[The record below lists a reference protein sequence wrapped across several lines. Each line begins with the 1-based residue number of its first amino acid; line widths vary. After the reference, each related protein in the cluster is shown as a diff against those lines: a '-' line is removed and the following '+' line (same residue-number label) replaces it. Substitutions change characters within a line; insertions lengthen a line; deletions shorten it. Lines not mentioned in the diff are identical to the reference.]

1 MMRGGLIHGRRVVS
15 PLQFL
20 VIMQLSEEPKYGYE
34 MLKVL
39 RDEFDGLWDLKTG
52 TFYPAL
58 KSLESRGFVETELR
72 DQTEFYSLTE
82 KGKTLL
88 SSLGGRMETEYKVT
102 DRYFKTMMKWM
113 PLSVKRRLIEM
124 IGFMASNPIDIYGDL
139 PRLLKGV
146 PIEKKKEVLDN
157 LLVLIRRNLS
167 QVEKVYQDIV
177 EEGRKPTPVPRDH
190 AVERGA
196 QIWIRDAQGPPR

>member
-88 SSLGGRMETEYKVT
+88 DSLGGRMETEYKVT
-102 DRYFKTMMKWM
+102 DKYFKTVMKWM

-146 PIEKKKEVLDN
+146 PTEKKKEVLDN

-167 QVEKVYQDIV
+167 QVEKVYQDMV
-177 EEGRKPTPVPRDH
+177 EEGP
-190 AVERGA
+190 
-196 QIWIRDAQGPPR
+196 

>member
-82 KGKTLL
+82 KGTTLL
-88 SSLGGRMETEYKVT
+88 ESLGGRIETEYKVT
-102 DRYFKTMMKWM
+102 DKYFKTMMKWM

-139 PRLLKGV
+139 PKLLKGV
-146 PIEKKKEVLDN
+146 PTEKKKEVLEN

-167 QVEKVYQDIV
+167 QVETVYQDV
-177 EEGRKPTPVPRDH
+177 LEEGP
-190 AVERGA
+190 
-196 QIWIRDAQGPPR
+196 

>member
-82 KGKTLL
+82 KGTTLL
-88 SSLGGRMETEYKVT
+88 ESLGGRIETEYKVT
-102 DRYFKTMMKWM
+102 DKYFKTMMKWM

-124 IGFMASNPIDIYGDL
+124 VGFMASNPIDIYGDL
-139 PRLLKGV
+139 PKLLKGV
-146 PIEKKKEVLDN
+146 PTEKKKEVLEN

-167 QVEKVYQDIV
+167 QVETVYQDV
-177 EEGRKPTPVPRDH
+177 LEK
-190 AVERGA
+190 
-196 QIWIRDAQGPPR
+196 GP

>member
-1 MMRGGLIHGRRVVS
+1 MMKGGLIHGRRVVS

-82 KGKTLL
+82 KGRTLL
-88 SSLGGRMETEYKVT
+88 DSLGGRMETEYKVT

-139 PRLLKGV
+139 PKLLKGV
-146 PIEKKKEVLDN
+146 PTEKKKEVLEN

-167 QVEKVYQDIV
+167 QVEKVYQDVV
-177 EEGRKPTPVPRDH
+177 EEGP
-190 AVERGA
+190 
-196 QIWIRDAQGPPR
+196 

>member
-1 MMRGGLIHGRRVVS
+1 MMRGGLIHGRKVVS

-20 VIMQLSEEPKYGYE
+20 VLMQLSEEPKYGYE

-39 RDEFDGLWDLKTG
+39 RDEFEGLWDLKTG

-82 KGKTLL
+82 KGTTLL
-88 SSLGGRMETEYKVT
+88 SSLGGRMETEYRVT
-102 DRYFKTMMKWM
+102 DKYFKTLMKWM

-124 IGFMASNPIDIYGDL
+124 VGFMASNPIDIYGDL
-139 PRLLKGV
+139 PKLLKGV
-146 PIEKKKEVLDN
+146 PSEKKKEVLEN
-157 LLVLIRRNLS
+157 LLVIIRRNLS
-167 QVEKVYQDIV
+167 QVEAVYQGV
-177 EEGRKPTPVPRDH
+177 LEEGP
-190 AVERGA
+190 
-196 QIWIRDAQGPPR
+196 

>member
-39 RDEFDGLWDLKTG
+39 RNEFDGLWDLKTG

-82 KGKTLL
+82 KGTTLL

-139 PRLLKGV
+139 PKLLKGV
-146 PIEKKKEVLDN
+146 PTEKKKEVLDN
-157 LLVLIRRNLS
+157 LLVLIRGNLS

-177 EEGRKPTPVPRDH
+177 EEGP
-190 AVERGA
+190 
-196 QIWIRDAQGPPR
+196 

>member
-58 KSLESRGFVETELR
+58 KSLESRGFVETEMR

-82 KGKTLL
+82 KGTTLL
-88 SSLGGRMETEYKVT
+88 NSLGGRMETEYKVT

-139 PRLLKGV
+139 PKLLKGV
-146 PIEKKKEVLDN
+146 PTEKKKEVLDN

-177 EEGRKPTPVPRDH
+177 EEGP
-190 AVERGA
+190 
-196 QIWIRDAQGPPR
+196 

>member
-1 MMRGGLIHGRRVVS
+1 MMKGGLIHGRRVVS

-82 KGKTLL
+82 KGRTLL
-88 SSLGGRMETEYKVT
+88 DSLGGRMETEYKVT

-146 PIEKKKEVLDN
+146 PTEKKKEVLDN

-177 EEGRKPTPVPRDH
+177 EEGP
-190 AVERGA
+190 
-196 QIWIRDAQGPPR
+196 

>member
-39 RDEFDGLWDLKTG
+39 RDEFEGLWDLKTG

-82 KGKTLL
+82 KGTTLL
-88 SSLGGRMETEYKVT
+88 SSLGGRMETEYRVT
-102 DRYFKTMMKWM
+102 DKYFKTVMKWM

-139 PRLLKGV
+139 PKLLKGV
-146 PIEKKKEVLDN
+146 PTEKKKDVLDN

-177 EEGRKPTPVPRDH
+177 EEGP
-190 AVERGA
+190 
-196 QIWIRDAQGPPR
+196 

>member
-20 VIMQLSEEPKYGYE
+20 VLMQLSEEPKYGYE

-58 KSLESRGFVETELR
+58 KSLESRGFVETEMR
-72 DQTEFYSLTE
+72 DETEFYSLTE
-82 KGKTLL
+82 KGTTLL
-88 SSLGGRMETEYKVT
+88 SSLGGRMETEYRVT
-102 DRYFKTMMKWM
+102 DKYFKTLMKWM

-124 IGFMASNPIDIYGDL
+124 VGFMASNPIDIYGDL
-139 PRLLKGV
+139 PRLLKDV
-146 PIEKKKEVLDN
+146 PTEKKKEVLEN
-157 LLVLIRRNLS
+157 LLVIIKRNLS
-167 QVEKVYQDIV
+167 QVEAVYQGV
-177 EEGRKPTPVPRDH
+177 LEEDP
-190 AVERGA
+190 
-196 QIWIRDAQGPPR
+196 

>member
-58 KSLESRGFVETELR
+58 KGLESRGFVETELR

-82 KGKTLL
+82 KGTTLL
-88 SSLGGRMETEYKVT
+88 SSLGRRMETEYKVT
-102 DRYFKTMMKWM
+102 DKYFKTLMKWM

-124 IGFMASNPIDIYGDL
+124 VGFMASNPIDIYGDL
-139 PRLLKGV
+139 PKLLKGV
-146 PIEKKKEVLDN
+146 PTERKKDVLEN
-157 LLVLIRRNLS
+157 LLILIRRNLS
-167 QVEKVYQDIV
+167 RVEKVYQDV
-177 EEGRKPTPVPRDH
+177 LEEGP
-190 AVERGA
+190 
-196 QIWIRDAQGPPR
+196 

>member
-20 VIMQLSEEPKYGYE
+20 VLMQLSEEPKYGYE

-72 DQTEFYSLTE
+72 DETEFYSLTE
-82 KGKTLL
+82 KGTTLL
-88 SSLGGRMETEYKVT
+88 SSLGGRMETEYRVT
-102 DRYFKTMMKWM
+102 DKYFKTLMKWM

-124 IGFMASNPIDIYGDL
+124 VGFMASNPIDIYGDL
-139 PRLLKGV
+139 PRLLKDV
-146 PIEKKKEVLDN
+146 PTEKKKEVLEN
-157 LLVLIRRNLS
+157 LLVIIKRNLS
-167 QVEKVYQDIV
+167 QVEAVYQGV
-177 EEGRKPTPVPRDH
+177 LEEDP
-190 AVERGA
+190 
-196 QIWIRDAQGPPR
+196 

>member
-1 MMRGGLIHGRRVVS
+1 MMKGGLIHGRRVVS

-82 KGKTLL
+82 KGTTLL

-124 IGFMASNPIDIYGDL
+124 VGFMASNPIDIYGDL
-139 PRLLKGV
+139 PKLLKGI
-146 PIEKKKEVLDN
+146 PTEKKKEVLEN

-177 EEGRKPTPVPRDH
+177 EEGP
-190 AVERGA
+190 
-196 QIWIRDAQGPPR
+196 

>member
-1 MMRGGLIHGRRVVS
+1 MMKGGLIHGRRVVS

-82 KGKTLL
+82 KGTTLL
-88 SSLGGRMETEYKVT
+88 ESLGGRMETEYKVT
-102 DRYFKTMMKWM
+102 DKYFKTLMKWM

-139 PRLLKGV
+139 PKLLKGV
-146 PIEKKKEVLDN
+146 PTEKKKEVLDN

-177 EEGRKPTPVPRDH
+177 EEGP
-190 AVERGA
+190 
-196 QIWIRDAQGPPR
+196 

>member
-39 RDEFDGLWDLKTG
+39 RNEFDGLWDLKTG

-82 KGKTLL
+82 KGTTLL

-139 PRLLKGV
+139 PKLLKGV
-146 PIEKKKEVLDN
+146 PTEKKKEVLDN

-177 EEGRKPTPVPRDH
+177 EEGP
-190 AVERGA
+190 
-196 QIWIRDAQGPPR
+196 

>member
-82 KGKTLL
+82 KGTTLL

-102 DRYFKTMMKWM
+102 DRYFKTVIKWM

-124 IGFMASNPIDIYGDL
+124 VGFMASNPIDIYGDL

-146 PIEKKKEVLDN
+146 PNEKKKEVLEN

-167 QVEKVYQDIV
+167 QVEKVYQDVV
-177 EEGRKPTPVPRDH
+177 EEGP
-190 AVERGA
+190 
-196 QIWIRDAQGPPR
+196 

>member
-1 MMRGGLIHGRRVVS
+1 
-15 PLQFL
+15 
-20 VIMQLSEEPKYGYE
+20 

-82 KGKTLL
+82 KGTTLL
-88 SSLGGRMETEYKVT
+88 GSLGGRMETEYKVT
-102 DRYFKTMMKWM
+102 DRYFKTVMKWM

-146 PIEKKKEVLDN
+146 PTEKKKEVLDN

-177 EEGRKPTPVPRDH
+177 EEGP
-190 AVERGA
+190 
-196 QIWIRDAQGPPR
+196 